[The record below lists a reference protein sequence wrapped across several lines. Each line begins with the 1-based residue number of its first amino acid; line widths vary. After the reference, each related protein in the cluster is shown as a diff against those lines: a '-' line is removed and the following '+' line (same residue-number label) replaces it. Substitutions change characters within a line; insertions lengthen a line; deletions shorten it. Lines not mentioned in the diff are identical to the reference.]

1 MFRKFAIFIT
11 LIASASIMAFAATM
25 PTANYVSVTEE
36 PEALE
41 LAEVEVKPTFPGGE
55 AAMYKFLCEQ
65 IQYPA
70 AAVEDG
76 ASGKVIVQFVIE
88 KDGSVSNVKVLRGK
102 HPALDREAVRVVKLM
117 PDWTPGRLGDK
128 PVRCIYCLPINFSFN

>member
-1 MFRKFAIFIT
+1 MFRKFAILIT
-11 LIASASIMAFAATM
+11 VIASAAITVLAATI
-25 PTANYVSVTEE
+25 PVANSVSVTEE

-41 LAEVEVKPTFPGGE
+41 LSEVEVKPAFPGGE

-65 IQYPA
+65 IRYPA
-70 AAVEDG
+70 EAAEDG